1 MPSFHID
8 CKQLTD
14 LCVRW
19 DIHFAELGVARDLGG
34 LRNSNT
40 HPPILQLPTPD
51 SRHHESPPPPTHPHP
66 VSFLLH
72 NHHFKTP
79 LNHALHSFRLPCL
92 STLSSTSTS
101 LPTLM
106 FLNSKLS
113 STSTSLPTLM
123 FHNSFLCCNII
134 LSRPPDNPVVDPD
147 PLDKFLVLQ
156 SREERNVD
164 VGHNDLDD
172 EKGRTLGNRFIVSSK
187 ILEGPPHT
195 FSAPL

>member
-1 MPSFHID
+1 MADNAVPSLHID

-19 DIHFAELGVARDLGG
+19 DIHFAELGFARDLGG

-101 LPTLM
+101 LPTLI
-106 FLNSKLS
+106 FR
-113 STSTSLPTLM
+113 
-123 FHNSFLCCNII
+123 FC
-134 LSRPPDNPVVDPD
+134 
-147 PLDKFLVLQ
+147 
-156 SREERNVD
+156 
-164 VGHNDLDD
+164 GHHAGG
-172 EKGRTLGNRFIVSSK
+172 EQRVTRAANRFTRRLVAEHAAAALSPRDREACENIW
-187 ILEGPPHT
+187 
-195 FSAPL
+195 